1 MSLGS
6 KIKKLRKIKKMTQS
20 ELADIIGVKTITI
33 RKYESDERE
42 PKFEIIEKLA
52 DALNVDVFSL
62 LAANMDLY
70 EDSHGNLIS
79 YDPTSINSPN
89 IEDLDEEQL
98 QFLNDFG
105 YMENYKLK
113 QGIVLDINKKC
124 IMKKGGRILLP
135 VPFDEMKSKVDKIF
149 PALQAEIDFL
159 SNPNVEKV
167 FNYSFDELARKGGYQ
182 ELLILAI
189 EKAIRTTLEDIE
201 THLANGDLFD
211 GVGSWI
217 SKDSPL
223 YEVIKKHREE
233 K

>member
-1 MSLGS
+1 MTLGP
-6 KIKKLRKIKKMTQS
+6 KIKKLRKIKKMTQK
-20 ELADIIGVKTITI
+20 ELADIIGVKTITV
-33 RKYESDERE
+33 RKYESGERE
-42 PKFEIIEKLA
+42 PNIKILQKIAGALEIDIW
-52 DALNVDVFSL
+52 SL
-62 LAANMDLY
+62 LATNIDLY

-79 YDPTSINSPN
+79 YNPSSVDYPN
-89 IEDLDEEQL
+89 IEDLGDEQIQYL
-98 QFLNDFG
+98 KDFG
-105 YMENYKLK
+105 YMENNKLK
-113 QGIVLDINKKC
+113 EGTVLDLDKKC
-124 IMKKGGRILLP
+124 IMEKGSRTFLP
-135 VPFDEMKSKVDKIF
+135 IPFNEMKAKVDKLF

-159 SNPNVEKV
+159 SNPDVEKV

-201 THLANGDLFD
+201 THLNNGDLFD
-211 GVGSWI
+211 GVSSWI

>member
-52 DALNVDVFSL
+52 DALDVDVFSL

-79 YDPTSINSPN
+79 YDPSSINCPN

-98 QFLNDFG
+98 QYLNDSG

-113 QGIVLDINKKC
+113 QGMVLDINKKC
-124 IMKKGGRILLP
+124 IMEKGKRTLLP
-135 VPFDEMKSKVDKIF
+135 IPFDEMKSKVDKMF
-149 PALQAEIDFL
+149 PALQPEVDFL
-159 SNPNVEKV
+159 SNPNIEMV
-167 FNYSFDELARKGGYQ
+167 FNYSYNDLAKKGYD
-182 ELLILAI
+182 ELLISAI

-201 THLANGDLFD
+201 KHLNNGDLFD